1 MIFTWEINQDM
12 LSLTTYC
19 PANDAATS
27 LRQLQTIEI
36 QITNIDRI
44 VNFSNPPEMLG
55 FWI

>member
-27 LRQLQTIEI
+27 LSQLQTIEI

-44 VNFSNPPEMLG
+44 VNFSKPPEMLE